1 MIWYCQKFYFPQ
13 IRCTCTIIASFKPI
27 PILVPFGHTTYFSSF
42 LPFLCILIHSLMF
55 TLVTRESVSKVGSR
69 RQTGFCV
76 CSGLFFAKLPF
87 VSTFPNWR
95 FETEGRVWPWAPLN
109 PVLLAPEPPLLFQA
123 SPLFPLLSHF
133 AGPRPIKVM
142 MIKFLGSSLA
152 IRFGIRIFWRFD
164 SFFLQIKTF
173 SGDFV
178 LLSSSFVQV
187 CLGSAHLR

>member
-76 CSGLFFAKLPF
+76 CSGLFLQNSPLSLRFQIGVLRRRGASGPEPAQPRSARARIPPF
-87 VSTFPNWR
+87 RYESLLFSSSSTFYR
-95 FETEGRVWPWAPLN
+95 LGAFISDDDSLSLRIHAP
-109 PVLLAPEPPLLFQA
+109 
-123 SPLFPLLSHF
+123 
-133 AGPRPIKVM
+133 RC
-142 MIKFLGSSLA
+142 SL
-152 IRFGIRIFWRFD
+152 
-164 SFFLQIKTF
+164 
-173 SGDFV
+173 
-178 LLSSSFVQV
+178 
-187 CLGSAHLR
+187 

>member
-76 CSGLFFAKLPF
+76 CSGLFLQNSPL
-87 VSTFPNWR
+87 SLR
-95 FETEGRVWPWAPLN
+95 FQIG
-109 PVLLAPEPPLLFQA
+109 VLRRRGASGPEPRSTPFCSHLSPPFCFEPLLFFLFSRI
-123 SPLFPLLSHF
+123 SPARGL
-133 AGPRPIKVM
+133 
-142 MIKFLGSSLA
+142 
-152 IRFGIRIFWRFD
+152 
-164 SFFLQIKTF
+164 
-173 SGDFV
+173 
-178 LLSSSFVQV
+178 
-187 CLGSAHLR
+187 